1 MKLTTLIGALFLTL
15 AVVLGSG
22 SPATAQLVFP
32 AGVACANFDLQVDVS
47 GGNQVF
53 REFVDKD
60 GNIVRQLSAGKG
72 TNLLFTNLST
82 GATFFLKGNGSVT
95 QITFNADGTQ
105 TWTITGHNVLILF
118 PTDNPPGP
126 STTQY
131 VGRVVFTVDL
141 NGVFTLLEVSGR
153 ATDICAA
160 LSP

>member
-1 MKLTTLIGALFLTL
+1 
-15 AVVLGSG
+15 
-22 SPATAQLVFP
+22 
-32 AGVACANFDLQVDVS
+32 
-47 GGNQVF
+47 
-53 REFVDKD
+53 VDKD
-60 GNIVRQLSAGKG
+60 GNIVRQISAGKG
-72 TNLLFTNLST
+72 TDLLFTNRST

-95 QITFNADGTQ
+95 QITFNADGSQ